1 MNSDNIIKGE
11 RYWIKISKLLKRN
24 KQSTKEIA
32 DTERKWI
39 ELSKLLRSKTDEHKK
54 SLSS

>member
-1 MNSDNIIKGE
+1 MSTKNIIKGD
-11 RYWIKISKLLKRN
+11 RYWLDISRLLRRIELN
-24 KQSTKEIA
+24 TKEIA
-32 DTERKWI
+32 GADRKWM